1 MARDPVF
8 IQQTAIFMTYSL
20 FFPSSRYL
28 AAPLQGILRGYKDT
42 TVPFLLG
49 VFSYWCISIPLG
61 IFLDHV
67 INLGPYAY
75 WIGLISSLVVGG
87 ICYQLRLWQIE
98 RKQTNRMK
106 SGKPGFLSTVNFI
119 NFLES
124 S

>member
-20 FFPSSRYL
+20 FFQVADTF
-28 AAPLQGILRGYKDT
+28 AAPLQRDFAGYKDT

-67 INLGPYAY
+67 INLGP
-75 WIGLISSLVVGG
+75 
-87 ICYQLRLWQIE
+87 ICLLDRPY
-98 RKQTNRMK
+98 
-106 SGKPGFLSTVNFI
+106 F
-119 NFLES
+119 
-124 S
+124 